1 MKKGLPVLLLAL
13 ASLAAGF
20 AVNHYTN
27 KLPDKITS
35 TEAKQPAVKNP
46 LSVIGTKRADFS
58 LFDLQ
63 GKKRH
68 IREWDGRVIL
78 LNFWATWCPPCR
90 RELPAFIELQ
100 EQYGAKGF
108 QVLGVAIDEKEAVID
123 YIDGLGG
130 NYPVMIGG
138 NEVLAISAAYGN
150 RFGQLPYSLVID
162 RKGIIRFVGK
172 HELSFKDIEKQIQ
185 PLL

>member
-1 MKKGLPVLLLAL
+1 MKKNLPVMLLAI

-20 AVNHYTN
+20 AVYHYTN
-27 KLPDKITS
+27 EQPVKNASANI
-35 TEAKQPAVKNP
+35 KQPVVKK
-46 LSVIGTKRADFS
+46 SISIVGTKRADFS

-100 EQYGAKGF
+100 EQYGARGF
-108 QVLGVAIDEKEAVID
+108 QVLGIAIDEKQAVID

-130 NYPVMIGG
+130 NYPIMIGG
-138 NEVLAISAAYGN
+138 KEVLAISAAYGN